1 LKDRERMAQL
11 QIAEMWDK
19 QVVKLQFDER
29 CALPAGGS
37 AGPNDWRAL
46 SGYFHG
52 SDR

>member
-1 LKDRERMAQL
+1 MKDRQRDAQL
-11 QIAEMWDK
+11 QIAKMWDE
-19 QVVKLQFDER
+19 QVVKLAFEER

-37 AGPNDWRAL
+37 AGPNDWRAP